1 MFEVDIFKVSLFQIS
16 TFDGCPVVIF
26 KILNDKNH
34 TEKFLLKL
42 LIAQEVKLKEQ
53 MYLSS
58 RILNIYSLYL
68 IYSKQFFKV

>member
-1 MFEVDIFKVSLFQIS
+1 MFEVDIFKVSLFPIP

-42 LIAQEVKLKEQ
+42 LIAQEIKLK
-53 MYLSS
+53 
-58 RILNIYSLYL
+58 
-68 IYSKQFFKV
+68 